1 MAGTYQFDEPTT
13 EVLTDALAHFEG
25 VMEDFASEGE
35 ETTTGA
41 FTAAR
46 TSELLMD
53 ALRKVLAHPDK
64 PFRLSGAERAVTLEA
79 LEEWHALSQDD
90 GDDEGMERA
99 EYLQQQIGVR

>member
-1 MAGTYQFDEPTT
+1 MAGVYQFDERTT
-13 EVLTDALAHFEG
+13 TVLTDALAHFDG

-35 ETTTGA
+35 ESPRGA

-46 TSELLMD
+46 TSELLL
-53 ALRKVLAHPDK
+53 AVLRKVLPGK
-64 PFRLSGAERAVTLEA
+64 PFHLTPNERTVTLEA

-99 EYLQQQIGVR
+99 EFLQVRFTGP